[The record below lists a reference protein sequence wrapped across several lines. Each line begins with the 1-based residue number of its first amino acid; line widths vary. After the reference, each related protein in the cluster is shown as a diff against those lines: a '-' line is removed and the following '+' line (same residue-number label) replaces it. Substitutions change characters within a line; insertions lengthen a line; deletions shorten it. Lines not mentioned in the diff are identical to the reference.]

1 MSFWISILKFFDTE
15 MTTPNPYGVYHIV
28 SLIVIA
34 LCTVALCVTH
44 KNAKDPQKRVRDWVF
59 WTAVAVFILEI
70 YKQVNYSFDYTDTT
84 VAFDFEWY
92 AFPWQFC
99 STPMYVGLLTGVFK
113 KGKIH
118 NALCAYLATFS
129 IFAGAAVM
137 FYPVSIYTGTA
148 GINFQTT
155 FCHGSMIVIGVYLLY
170 SGYVKLE
177 HRTILKALSVFAAT
191 VAAAVVMNEIAYRSG
206 LLETETFNMFFI
218 SPYCEPSLPVYSLVQ
233 GVVPFPWC
241 LVLYIFGFT
250 AAAYIILL
258 AAMGIQR
265 LAHRRPAPS
274 KLVKA

>member
-15 MTTPNPYGVYHIV
+15 MTKPLPYGTYHIV
-28 SLIVIA
+28 SLIVIV
-34 LCTVALCVTH
+34 LSTVALCVTH
-44 KNAKDPQKRVRDWVF
+44 KYAKDPQKRVRDWVF

-70 YKQVNYSFDYTDTT
+70 YKQINYSFEYTDTT
-84 VAFDFEWY
+84 VAFDYKWY
-92 AFPWQFC
+92 IFPWQFC

-113 KGKIH
+113 KGKVH
-118 NALCAYLATFS
+118 DALCAYLASFS
-129 IFAGAAVM
+129 IFAGIAVM
-137 FYPVSIYTGTA
+137 VYPVTIFTRTA

-170 SGYVKLE
+170 SGHVKLE
-177 HRTILKALSVFAAT
+177 HRTILKALSVFAAA
-191 VAAAVVMNEIAYRSG
+191 VAVAMVMNEIAYRSG
-206 LLETETFNMFFI
+206 LLETESFDMFYI

-233 GVVPFPWC
+233 RAVPYPWC

-265 LAHRRPAPS
+265 LAHRRPVPG
-274 KLVKA
+274 KPVNV